1 MTEPAKRTPDTDEE
15 DAQAW
20 ADEAYNAAT
29 RARQYAELAKR
40 HSAGVAL
47 QYRRARLMF
56 VFAATL
62 MGLILIEAVL
72 DLVVRLVRS

>member
-1 MTEPAKRTPDTDEE
+1 MTDDPKQPATSDEE
-15 DAQAW
+15 DAQEW
-20 ADEAYNAAT
+20 ADEAYRAAT

-56 VFAATL
+56 VFLMTL
-62 MGLILIEAVL
+62 MALILAEAVIDMVL
-72 DLVVRLVRS
+72 RLARS